1 MLNIFIKDYEW
12 SQSKPRQIDD
22 ETLIDLLR
30 ICEYE
35 AERLNA
41 LEDIGFQDNASSA
54 EALYMYVLDA
64 LGVPPIG
71 HKKMLSGEV
80 DRFSRECVFD
90 REWFDELFYQKKLL
104 ENDKYNYS
112 HRAILEV
119 IRNEL
124 QNNIDRHYK

>member
-35 AERLNA
+35 AERLNV
-41 LEDIGFQDNASSA
+41 LEDIGFQDNANSA
-54 EALYMYVLDA
+54 EVLYMYVLDA
-64 LGVPPIG
+64 LGVPPSE

-112 HRAILEV
+112 FKNIFEV
-119 IRNEL
+119 IRDEL
-124 QNNIDRHYK
+124 KYNIDRHYK